1 MATAS
6 SQFSL
11 NPWQFLGSLHATSD
25 SNLSSASGLASVRD
39 TMARRLE
46 IELTSERPDGTWTWR
61 AAGAKHP
68 KGDLSASILPDGSGV
83 GDVLRV
89 EAEFHIDGIEITE
102 VLPAKAPRK
111 EPERLEIL
119 GSGKKLEGVT
129 TQLHSK
135 GKGGGKRRRRDD
147 DGEDRGERRDRRD
160 RSDRPSGER
169 RGPRPNPVPERPKP
183 KRLRPGRKHRNAVL
197 EELPVEH
204 RPIAEEVLRGG
215 IPAVRAAIAQQNE
228 QAKAENRPEI
238 QSDELIALAEKLLP
252 RLRAAEW
259 RDRADD
265 ALAKIDDLDLR
276 DLRSVIVAA
285 DGAARDD
292 ESRAIRDQIQA
303 GLTRRVEEEQQLWV
317 NEIAANLD
325 ANRFIRALRLSS
337 RSPKAGAQMPAELA
351 IRLIE
356 AASEGL
362 NERLNQDLWAN
373 AADALASSPLRDR
386 IIPASRPAN
395 PSPELLE
402 AVTRAAGRASVLVE
416 LFGLDPQAVAAA
428 AKNRSRTPY
437 RGKRPN
443 KKQRDNQKDAKGEKS
458 SVNGEAE
465 SSVAEEPATGEST
478 APATPEDTNPQAAVE
493 VEGVAADEA
502 TVERTSDAPVDDTS
516 APAEAEDTTAEDAT
530 AEDGDAA
537 ASAPAED

>member
-1 MATAS
+1 
-6 SQFSL
+6 
-11 NPWQFLGSLHATSD
+11 
-25 SNLSSASGLASVRD
+25 
-39 TMARRLE
+39 MARRLE

-147 DGEDRGERRDRRD
+147 DGEDRGDRRERRD

-183 KRLRPGRKHRNAVL
+183 KRLRPGRKHRNAIL

-292 ESRAIRDQIQA
+292 EARAIRDQIQA

-362 NERLNQDLWAN
+362 NERMNQDLWAN

-386 IIPASRPAN
+386 IIPAGRPAN

-443 KKQRDNQKDAKGEKS
+443 KKQRDNQKDSKDEKS
-458 SVNGEAE
+458 SDKSDADTAVDDA
-465 SSVAEEPATGEST
+465 A
-478 APATPEDTNPQAAVE
+478 APATPSAEKTNPQAEVE
-493 VEGVAADEA
+493 VEGAGAGEAQAEPTADVDTADTAEEAVA
-502 TVERTSDAPVDDTS
+502 TVSDAESTS
-516 APAEAEDTTAEDAT
+516 AEE
-530 AEDGDAA
+530 
-537 ASAPAED
+537 SADSVPAED